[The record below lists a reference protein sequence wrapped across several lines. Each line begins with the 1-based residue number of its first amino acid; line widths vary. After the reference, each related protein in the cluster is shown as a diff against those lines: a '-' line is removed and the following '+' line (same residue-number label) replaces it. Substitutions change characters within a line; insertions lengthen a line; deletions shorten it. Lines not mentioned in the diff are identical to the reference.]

1 MLALPGPSGVSGFV
15 AGRDEKDPLWPGALA
30 SALPEGVYRLEGF
43 SGETLENAAQAW
55 GLGAYQFTN
64 YKQPKRAPAR
74 LVLPLGVPSRD
85 TRAAIEAAYFVR
97 DLVNTPASD
106 LGPAEIET
114 AARDLA
120 ARHDAK
126 LSAVVGD
133 ELLSE
138 GLNLI
143 HAVGRGSARAPR
155 LIDMRWGR
163 KEDPKLTLVGKG
175 VVFDTGG
182 LDIKPSSGMIL
193 MKKDMGGAAHAL
205 GLAHMIMTA
214 GLPLRLRV
222 LVPTVENAISGDA
235 YRPSDI
241 IKSHK
246 GLTVEI
252 GNTDAEGRLILADAL
267 SVADAEAPDLIIDM
281 ATLTGAAR
289 SALGPELPALF
300 TDDDALATELAVA
313 GSAEHDPL
321 WRMPLWQPYAKFL
334 DSPVADINNAGSSS
348 FAGAITAALFL
359 KRFVEQAKSWAHLDI
374 YAWSPSNGPTRSVGG
389 EAQCLR
395 TIFRVLKNR
404 YS

>member
-1 MLALPGPSGVSGFV
+1 
-15 AGRDEKDPLWPGALA
+15 
-30 SALPEGVYRLEGF
+30 
-43 SGETLENAAQAW
+43 
-55 GLGAYQFTN
+55 LGA
-64 YKQPKRAPAR
+64 
-74 LVLPLGVPSRD
+74 PSRD
-85 TRAAIEAAYFVR
+85 TMAAIEAAYFVR